1 MISPLVRPTSPRRC
15 CLAAT
20 ATLRFSGRWARPA
33 RAPSFVPRRL
43 AVSLLGYAGT
53 VQIEA
58 VPTGGQQSWV

>member
-1 MISPLVRPTSPRRC
+1 MVRPTSTRRWSLGGDGNAQVFGVMG
-15 CLAAT
+15 LAC
-20 ATLRFSGRWARPA
+20 

-58 VPTGGQQSWV
+58 VPTGGQQS